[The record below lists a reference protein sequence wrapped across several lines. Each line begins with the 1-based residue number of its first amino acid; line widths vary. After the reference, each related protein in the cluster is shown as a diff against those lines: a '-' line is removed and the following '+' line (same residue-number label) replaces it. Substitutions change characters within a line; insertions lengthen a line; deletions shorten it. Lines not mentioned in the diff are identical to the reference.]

1 MKKFIN
7 EAKRFQE
14 LAGIITEN
22 EEELS
27 QFPGG
32 KEYPSFAN
40 PLEGFPT
47 EYKELLKK
55 LQRSNDASEMDML
68 KDKMNVIRKK
78 LQLKPLTKEGIVNE
92 NDDFDEEEDYD
103 LNAAFTASPASHSY
117 DEILYIFISYE
128 DEDILNKFKSSF
140 PEGKDITKKDYV
152 IFSQSITDDAS
163 EGDYIMANWI
173 SSTDDDVYEKAGL
186 I

>member
-1 MKKFIN
+1 MKQFIN

-14 LAGIITEN
+14 LAGILNEN
-22 EEELS
+22 KEELS

-78 LQLKPLTKEGIVNE
+78 LKLKPLTKEGIVNE
-92 NDDFDEEEDYD
+92 KQPSSLDVTDKKAVLQFLADNGIDDNY
-103 LNAAFTASPASHSY
+103 
-117 DEILYIFISYE
+117 
-128 DEDILNKFKSSF
+128 FKSMGGRAIENSSDEWF
-140 PEGKDITKKDYV
+140 NVLSGLIGKDPYGNDVDVEDDKKISNFLIT
-152 IFSQSITDDAS
+152 TDRLGIDF
-163 EGDYIMANWI
+163 
-173 SSTDDDVYEKAGL
+173 V
-186 I
+186 

>member
-1 MKKFIN
+1 MKNQLN
-7 EAKRFQE
+7 EVKRFQE

-92 NDDFDEEEDYD
+92 KQSSSLDVTDKKAVLQFLADNGIDDNYFK
-103 LNAAFTASPASHSY
+103 SMGGK
-117 DEILYIFISYE
+117 EIESGGKEWL
-128 DEDILNKFKSSF
+128 DILSILT
-140 PEGKDITKKDYV
+140 GKDAYTDEFDVEDDKKISNLLITIDRLGIDFV
-152 IFSQSITDDAS
+152 
-163 EGDYIMANWI
+163 
-173 SSTDDDVYEKAGL
+173 
-186 I
+186 